1 MKYDMKDEKKQNREK
16 EKSENDIDPYD
27 IMLEAIKWGLMP
39 RTN

>member
-1 MKYDMKDEKKQNREK
+1 MKDEKMENKEK
-16 EKSENDIDPYD
+16 EKSENDIDFYD